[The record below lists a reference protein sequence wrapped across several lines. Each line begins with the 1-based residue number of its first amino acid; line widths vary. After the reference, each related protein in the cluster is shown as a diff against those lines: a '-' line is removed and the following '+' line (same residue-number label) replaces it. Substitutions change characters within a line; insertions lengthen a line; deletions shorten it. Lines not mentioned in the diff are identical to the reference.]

1 MPGEEICSFCRR
13 PQNEVEGLIPSP
25 RNAGIYICDTC
36 IEQGVTAL
44 REMRMRDGTADHVSL
59 PKPLEI
65 VNKLDEHVI
74 SQTFAKQ
81 TVAAAVY
88 KHYKRRRAEQAGL
101 KLDVE
106 IEKSNILMLG
116 PSGCGKTEIAR
127 TIARILGVPFFIQDC
142 TKLTQAGYVGEDV
155 DVVVRGLL
163 EKCAHDPERAKWGI
177 VVLDEIDK
185 IARKSGRDN
194 AGYRD
199 ITGEGVQQ
207 ALLKLVEGDQ
217 VTVTVGGGRMGGS
230 EGSTITVDTTNILF
244 IGMGSFDGIQ
254 DVVSRR
260 INKSASLGFGGTL
273 KKEVQLK
280 DVYLDVEEQDILEFG
295 FISEL
300 AGRLPVITSVLPLT
314 EEELIQVLTAPK
326 NALVKQFRA
335 LYQMDGIDLQFE
347 EEALRAL
354 AALAIKRKTGARA
367 LRGVLEK
374 LLNPWDLRAPS
385 MEGLRVLRLTK
396 DFVEGKSEPF
406 LIQEGKPESKRF
418 AEA

>member
-1 MPGEEICSFCRR
+1 M
-13 PQNEVEGLIPSP
+13 
-25 RNAGIYICDTC
+25 A
-36 IEQGVTAL
+36 AL
-44 REMRMRDGTADHVSL
+44 REERLHEGATADNMAL
-59 PKPLEI
+59 PTPLEI
-65 VNKLDEHVI
+65 VKMLDEHVI
-74 SQTFAKQ
+74 SQSFAKRS
-81 TVAAAVY
+81 VAAAVY
-88 KHYKRRRAEQAGL
+88 KHYKRRRAEQQGL
-101 KLDVE
+101 KLDVD
-106 IEKSNILMLG
+106 IQKSNILMLG

-127 TIARILGVPFFIQDC
+127 VIARILGVPLFIQDC

-177 VVLDEIDK
+177 VILDEVDK

-207 ALLKLVEGDQ
+207 ALLKLIEGDQ
-217 VTVTVGGGRMGGS
+217 VTVTIGGGRMGGP

-260 INKSASLGFGGTL
+260 VNKSASLGFGSTL
-273 KKEVQLK
+273 KKEVNLK
-280 DVYLDVEEQDILEFG
+280 DVYLEAEEEDVLDFG

-314 EEELIQVLTAPK
+314 EEELVRVLTEPK
-326 NALVKQFRA
+326 NSIIKQFRA
-335 LYQMDGIDLQFE
+335 LYQMDDIDLQFE
-347 EEALRAL
+347 EEALKAI
-354 AALAIKRKTGARA
+354 AALAVKRKTGARA

-374 LLNPWDLRAPS
+374 LMNPWDLQAPS
-385 MEGLRVLRLTK
+385 LGLSTLRVTQS
-396 DFVEGKSEPF
+396 FVEGKSDPF
-406 LIQEGKPESKRF
+406 LAYKGGQERKRL
-418 AEA
+418 AEI